1 MSRTTS
7 RTQESSS
14 RRDGDE
20 QNDIDYNEVGRA
32 PFELNLA
39 KNLRL
44 CYDDGNWT
52 PVQLPEDSNP
62 IEMKQLMR
70 ENRQLKEENNLLKF
84 KLEVVIDMKNK
95 RQLRTSTKSKS
106 SLALHQ
112 CDPLYGLKS
121 SRNCSVFLC

>member
-84 KLEVVIDMKNK
+84 KLEVVIDMLTEA
-95 RQLRTSTKSKS
+95 RCQLEEQEAAANEYEK
-106 SLALHQ
+106 
-112 CDPLYGLKS
+112 
-121 SRNCSVFLC
+121 